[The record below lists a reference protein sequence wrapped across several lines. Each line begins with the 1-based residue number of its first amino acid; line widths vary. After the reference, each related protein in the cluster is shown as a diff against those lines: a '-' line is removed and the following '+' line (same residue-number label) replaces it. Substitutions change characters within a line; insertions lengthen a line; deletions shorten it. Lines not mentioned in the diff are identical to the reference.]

1 MRYLS
6 EVGLFIL
13 INTSH
18 LTKFNPRLEYS
29 FQDMNYLWNLAN
41 ILLMV
46 FQYTL
51 FERWIKQIQ
60 IMDYYSIIIRRDV
73 QHSTKLEPSSVYQV
87 CICCNESY
95 SLSKSQILKPT
106 KLSYNKKSW
115 WLVFGELA
123 QWVKSSLHKHMAVEL
138 NLQHST

>member
-6 EVGLFIL
+6 EVGFFIL

-18 LTKFNPRLEYS
+18 LIKFNPRLEYS

-41 ILLMV
+41 SLLMV

-60 IMDYYSIIIRRDV
+60 IMDYYSLIIRGDV

-87 CICCNESY
+87 GICCNESY
-95 SLSKSQILKPT
+95 SLSKSQNP
-106 KLSYNKKSW
+106 
-115 WLVFGELA
+115 
-123 QWVKSSLHKHMAVEL
+123 
-138 NLQHST
+138 